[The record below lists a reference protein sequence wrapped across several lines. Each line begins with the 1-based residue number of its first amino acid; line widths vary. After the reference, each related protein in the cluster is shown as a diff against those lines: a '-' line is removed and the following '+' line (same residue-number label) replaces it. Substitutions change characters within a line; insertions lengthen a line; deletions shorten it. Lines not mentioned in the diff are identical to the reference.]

1 MISYGLDRQKVF
13 MLGFV
18 LAQNATS
25 HRIHLE
31 RRPQDAFEAVVLSG
45 RVTL

>member
-18 LAQNATS
+18 LSQNATS
-25 HRIHLE
+25 HQIHLE
-31 RRPQDAFEAVVLSG
+31 RRPQDAPETAVLSG